1 MSTEKNIIPDGYM
14 ADRKGRLVPI
24 EQVSPFDQE
33 MDAFVRAQVKEAELE
48 SARIKA
54 FKNQSFDDCYAWL
67 DLVAEKYDRQRGG
80 LKGNV
85 TFSTFD
91 GSQQIRIAVQDS
103 LTFGPE
109 LQVAKDII
117 DECLSEW
124 SEGANKNLK
133 AIVNDAFAVDQE
145 GKLNTGRILSL
156 RRIKIDDPRWLQAMD
171 CISESL
177 QVAVSKTYIR
187 FLKKDAEGKM
197 TSIPI
202 DIAAV

>member
-1 MSTEKNIIPDGYM
+1 MSTEKNIIPEGYM
-14 ADRKGRLVPI
+14 ADRKGRLVPV
-24 EQVSPFDQE
+24 EQVSLFDIE
-33 MDAFVRAQVKEAELE
+33 MDAFVRAQVKEAEEE
-48 SARIKA
+48 SDRIRD
-54 FKNQSFDDCYAWL
+54 FKHKSFDDCYAWL

-85 TFSTFD
+85 TFSSFD

-156 RRIKIDDPRWLQAMD
+156 RRIKIDDPRWLTAMD

-187 FLKKDAEGKM
+187 FLKKDEAGKM

>member
-1 MSTEKNIIPDGYM
+1 MSTEKNIIPEGYM

-187 FLKKDAEGKM
+187 FLKKDTEGKM
-197 TSIPI
+197 ISIPI